1 MVAGADPTTNSP
13 GLAMFDSAPRD
24 PALVS
29 DLLTWCSQLLE
40 ADAAVVCWS
49 DDDGLHVLSVAEQDG
64 ARAEERLLPPEHPLA
79 IVLTDTQRGSG
90 EVGEIA
96 EPMSRGM
103 IEDLGRY
110 IAVPLALPASA
121 DGGALIALTGEREAG
136 EDAAET
142 LTMVARV
149 ISRELAGIQRH
160 RDTDNLRSMV
170 DLASNSFLVLDVTGR
185 ITFANEANR
194 GILGYGP
201 EELAG
206 NRAFA
211 FVHPDDLSRV
221 TTHFDSVV
229 QTHGVSN
236 PIEWRLRHQNG
247 TWRHL
252 TVTATNLLD
261 DATFQGILVDAIDI
275 TGHRASEDALRFRAM
290 HDSLTALPNREL
302 FIERASQAFSRADHN
317 HSIVAIIFIDL
328 DRFKQVNDLMGHA
341 MGDAV
346 LRTFAG
352 RLATTLRPYDTV
364 ARFGGTSSSV
374 FWKILRTR
382 TISRSSP
389 NDCSMC

>member
-1 MVAGADPTTNSP
+1 M
-13 GLAMFDSAPRD
+13 
-24 PALVS
+24 
-29 DLLTWCSQLLE
+29 
-40 ADAAVVCWS
+40 
-49 DDDGLHVLSVAEQDG
+49 
-64 ARAEERLLPPEHPLA
+64 
-79 IVLTDTQRGSG
+79 
-90 EVGEIA
+90 
-96 EPMSRGM
+96 
-103 IEDLGRY
+103 
-110 IAVPLALPASA
+110 
-121 DGGALIALTGEREAG
+121 
-136 EDAAET
+136 
-142 LTMVARV
+142 
-149 ISRELAGIQRH
+149 
-160 RDTDNLRSMV
+160 
-170 DLASNSFLVLDVTGR
+170 
-185 ITFANEANR
+185 
-194 GILGYGP
+194 
-201 EELAG
+201 
-206 NRAFA
+206 
-211 FVHPDDLSRV
+211 
-221 TTHFDSVV
+221 
-229 QTHGVSN
+229 
-236 PIEWRLRHQNG
+236 
-247 TWRHL
+247 
-252 TVTATNLLD
+252 TATNLLD